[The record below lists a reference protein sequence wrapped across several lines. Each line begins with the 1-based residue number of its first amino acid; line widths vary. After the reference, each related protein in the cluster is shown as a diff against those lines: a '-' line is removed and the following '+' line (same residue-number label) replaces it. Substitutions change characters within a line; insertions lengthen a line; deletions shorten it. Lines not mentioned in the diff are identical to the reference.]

1 MDTHEMV
8 ELCKKHTLYTWSRQD
23 AVNPLP
29 IERTEGIWLHTTDG
43 RKILDFNSQLM
54 SVNIGHHHPKVRE
67 AFKRQA
73 DELVFAMP
81 GAATK
86 IRARVGKLLAD
97 IAPGDINK
105 FFFFFYKYIT
115 CFKCP
120 IQLFLF
126 AICIFH

>member
-1 MDTHEMV
+1 MDTDEMV

-54 SVNIGHHHPKVRE
+54 SVNIGHHHPKVRD
-67 AFKRQA
+67 AFKAQA

-86 IRARVGKLLAD
+86 VRARVGKLLSE

-105 FFFFFYKYIT
+105 FFFS
-115 CFKCP
+115 
-120 IQLFLF
+120 LGGMN
-126 AICIFH
+126 